1 MLSLISLVVRVVAP
15 IVALVRKEILALA
28 KEPSSRA
35 LLLAPALMQAL
46 LFGYGATFDLT
57 NVHDLYLDTS
67 AWGKGVAWVNGF
79 CLGRYWSRGP
89 QHTLYVPAPA
99 LRATGNELIVFELHA
114 IAHPEA
120 RFVPS
125 PDLGHTEL

>member
-1 MLSLISLVVRVVAP
+1 MRAFAA
-15 IVALVRKEILALA
+15 ALLGLALW
-28 KEPSSRA
+28 
-35 LLLAPALMQAL
+35 LAGPAFAR
-46 LFGYGATFDLT
+46 ATFDLT